1 VVTSASTQIIQ
12 LLYLS
17 KKVLCSAL
25 TTHFSFFSKVK
36 RNRMICIKTFSSE
49 EWRILILVSVCSE
62 KNSRVYAICASSSHS
77 FLLTFLNANRI
88 LFETNKTNINLR
100 IGLFV
105 SWVEWCGSF
114 RWETKLAT
122 DGKIG
127 QWLLVFIQRDELL
140 RVVVLNLLD

>member
-1 VVTSASTQIIQ
+1 M
-12 LLYLS
+12 YLS

-25 TTHFSFFSKVK
+25 KTHFPFFSKVK

-49 EWRILILVSVCSE
+49 EWRILILVSVWSE
-62 KNSRVYAICASSSHS
+62 KNSRVYAICASSPHS

-88 LFETNKTNINLR
+88 LFETNKTKINLR
-100 IGLFV
+100 IGLSV

-114 RWETKLAT
+114 RWETKLVT